1 MIVPLGHFWEY
12 GDIFPKLEARIR
24 WESILRPGPA
34 FSLAS
39 TLPGPL
45 LRPRQMLVS
54 PGSSSSLEVT
64 QVFPPRNFVRVEAV
78 LVCSRNP
85 QPASPH
91 CVAFGRCVLQK
102 ECGVF
107 PFSSCQIIW
116 PGPGPSPRV
125 QWTQLEPGGAQA
137 GCWLKGRSGAGLMR
151 PVRPTGWGKVPCMT
165 LGWKEVEHVRSLPAP
180 RISALILRPWP
191 VNSPTELTAQPGDP
205 HKEEVISAA
214 VGPGLGWLEVN
225 TTFGIFVEKIKL
237 PIEN

>member
-1 MIVPLGHFWEY
+1 MPPQLEKNHVVPTAWQDEALARDGVSRDHFWEY
-12 GDIFPKLEARIR
+12 EDIFPKLEVRIH

-45 LRPRQMLVS
+45 LRPQQMLVS
-54 PGSSSSLEVT
+54 LGSSSALEVT
-64 QVFPPRNFVRVEAV
+64 QFSPPRNSVRVEAA

-85 QPASPH
+85 QPASPR
-91 CVAFGRCVLQK
+91 CMAFGRCVLQK

-125 QWTQLEPGGAQA
+125 QWTQLELGGAQA
-137 GCWLKGRSGAGLMR
+137 GCWLEGRSGAGLMR

-165 LGWKEVEHVRSLPAP
+165 LGWKEVVRP
-180 RISALILRPWP
+180 R
-191 VNSPTELTAQPGDP
+191 VT
-205 HKEEVISAA
+205 
-214 VGPGLGWLEVN
+214 GPYNVLNGL
-225 TTFGIFVEKIKL
+225 F
-237 PIEN
+237 